1 MRPETHGHQASRW
14 LVGPLPPRNNQSRRL
29 SPQRVLL
36 TAVTWVMRPVGGR
49 IDEYSR
55 GQRLERCDGSPG
67 GAGDPLPQTGTEA
80 RAKTTGPGDA
90 GGHEG
95 DPHQTEERE
104 RRTSGQSLR
113 AGSQGISGKLT
124 RRGACICISTA
135 FEGKYLDSYYLDLV
149 LGSNPRIE
157 RHSIPA
163 FIPLDQIANT
173 HLQADLKKFLVLL
186 FQHLNAYAG
195 RKYQAEQ
202 LQALPLIAT
211 PGTLQKNSLYT
222 LLTFEYNL
230 DVEGADV
237 CFCAKVLYGDLT
249 RVLPTEVH
257 ITCKDPAQSLTDTI
271 SSHSKLFYKKPLHQA
286 LDYLK
291 SANETLVHTS
301 ASLSGAGLF

>member
-1 MRPETHGHQASRW
+1 MDEAQTFFREGVMVHLEELETLSHKLALRQEQKRQDRETLEGMKETLIRLRKERDELLAKVSVQEAKIHSLTTQNQPGSDSQPTAETRGNPDAETLLEEVKGILQADW
-14 LVGPLPPRNNQSRRL
+14 L
-29 SPQRVLL
+29 
-36 TAVTWVMRPVGGR
+36 T
-49 IDEYSR
+49 
-55 GQRLERCDGSPG
+55 
-67 GAGDPLPQTGTEA
+67 
-80 RAKTTGPGDA
+80 
-90 GGHEG
+90 
-95 DPHQTEERE
+95 
-104 RRTSGQSLR
+104 
-113 AGSQGISGKLT
+113 GISGKLT